1 VATLIDGKA
10 LAERIRERVAG
21 EVAELGRL
29 GLATVLV
36 GDDPASDI
44 YIRHKH
50 TAAAA
55 AGIEPIDRRLPA
67 DVEESEVVE
76 LLAELNADEGI
87 DGVLVQTPLPPQL
100 DEARLQAEIDPIKD
114 VDGFHP
120 LNAAALY
127 LGREGHVPAT
137 PLGVMELLREYEVP
151 VEGARAVVLGRSQLV
166 GKPAAMLL
174 MHANATVTI
183 CHSRTHDLARHTLD
197 ADILVAAVGVP
208 GIVTSDM
215 VKAGS
220 TVIDVGIVRTDSGLR
235 GDVDAAA
242 ADVAAFITPVPGGV
256 GPMTIAMLL
265 ANTVRA
271 ARFRRG
277 VLVFPGAGR

>member
-1 VATLIDGKA
+1 MDGKA
-10 LAERIRERVAG
+10 LAERIRARVADD
-21 EVAELGRL
+21 VAELGRL

-36 GDDPASDI
+36 GDDPASEI

-55 AGIEPIDRRLPA
+55 AGIEAIDHRLPA
-67 DVEESEVVE
+67 DVEESEVLE
-76 LLAELNADEGI
+76 LLAELNADDGI

-100 DEARLQAEIDPIKD
+100 DEARLQAVVEPVKD
-114 VDGFHP
+114 VDGYHP

-137 PLGVMELLREYEVP
+137 PLGVMELLREYRVP
-151 VEGARAVVLGRSQLV
+151 IEGARAVVLGRSQLV

-183 CHSRTHDLARHTLD
+183 CHSRTQDLARHTRD

-208 GIVTSDM
+208 GIVTADM
-215 VKAGS
+215 VRAGA
-220 TVIDVGIVRTDSGLR
+220 TVIDVGIVRTDAGLL
-235 GDVDAAA
+235 GDVDPAAA
-242 ADVAAFITPVPGGV
+242 EVAGFVTPVPGGV

-277 VLVFPGAGR
+277 VLVFPGA

>member
-1 VATLIDGKA
+1 MDGKA

-76 LLAELNADEGI
+76 LLAELNAHEGI

-137 PLGVMELLREYEVP
+137 PLGVLELLREYEVP

-166 GKPAAMLL
+166 GRPAAMLL

-183 CHSRTHDLARHTLD
+183 CHSRTQDLARHTLD

-208 GIVTSDM
+208 GIVTAAM
-215 VKAGS
+215 VKPGA
-220 TVIDVGIVRTDSGLR
+220 TVIDVGIVRTDAGLR
-235 GDVDAAA
+235 GDVDPGA
-242 ADVAAFITPVPGGV
+242 ADVAGLVTPVPGGV

-277 VLVFPGAGR
+277 VLVFPEAGR